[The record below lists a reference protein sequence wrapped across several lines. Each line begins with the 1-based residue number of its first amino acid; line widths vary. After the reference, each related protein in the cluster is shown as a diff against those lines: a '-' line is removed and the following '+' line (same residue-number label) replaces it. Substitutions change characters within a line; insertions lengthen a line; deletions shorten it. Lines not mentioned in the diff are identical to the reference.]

1 MLVASLIIAAI
12 TLVLAVFIHSETRD
26 IFSRINLIIHTLPG
40 AHDVNRLI
48 RDIEK
53 SKEDRVRVVCDAP
66 KNTHLKFTQPAPKI
80 SRYRRIKN
88 VFWESIRKLTGCWSG
103 DIIEESVIQES
114 VIGTWKI
121 KSRPEGSSDLAK
133 LLSTGWEPFSITPD
147 KQVWVRKHSNPEGG
161 QNQDKARKRTGAN
174 APLP

>member
-26 IFSRINLIIHTLPG
+26 IFSRINLVIHTMPG

-48 RDIEK
+48 RDIER
-53 SKEDRVRVVCDAP
+53 SKQDRVRVVCDAP

-88 VFWESIRKLTGCWSG
+88 VFWESIRKLAGYWSG

-114 VIGTWKI
+114 VIGTWEI
-121 KSRPEGSSDLAK
+121 KSSSIGNPDLAE
-133 LLSTGWEPFSITPD
+133 LLNKGWEPFSITSD
-147 KQVWVRKHSNPEGG
+147 NQVWVRKHFNPGG
-161 QNQDKARKRTGAN
+161 
-174 APLP
+174 

>member
-1 MLVASLIIAAI
+1 MIVASLIIAVI

-40 AHDVNRLI
+40 AHDVKRCI
-48 RDIEK
+48 DDIEK

-66 KNTHLKFTQPAPKI
+66 KNTHLAFTQPAPEI

-88 VFWESIRKLTGCWSG
+88 GFWGFMRKLTGCWSG
-103 DIIEESVIQES
+103 DIIDASVIKES
-114 VIGTWKI
+114 VIGKWEI
-121 KSRPEGSSDLAK
+121 QSSPEGSPALAK

-147 KQVWVRKHSNPEGG
+147 KEVWVRKHSNPEGG
-161 QNQDKARKRTGAN
+161 QNQG
-174 APLP
+174 